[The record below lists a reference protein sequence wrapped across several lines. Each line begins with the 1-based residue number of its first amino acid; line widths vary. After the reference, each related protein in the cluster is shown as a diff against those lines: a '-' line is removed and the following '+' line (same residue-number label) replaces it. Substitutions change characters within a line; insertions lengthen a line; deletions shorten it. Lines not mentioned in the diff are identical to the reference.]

1 MRDPYAPLQMPAARP
16 APAVRIEARRH
27 LVLSLW
33 LSAMMAV
40 ATLTV
45 IVAKPASAA
54 QDGVPVAKLSQ
65 TLAR

>member
-1 MRDPYAPLQMPAARP
+1 MRDPYAPLHMPIP
-16 APAVRIEARRH
+16 GQAPAIRIEARRH

-45 IVAKPASAA
+45 LVARPAAA
-54 QDGVPVAKLSQ
+54 SQDAGAHAVVTHAVAG
-65 TLAR
+65 

>member
-1 MRDPYAPLQMPAARP
+1 MRDPYAPLQMPAASP

-33 LSAMMAV
+33 LSALMAV

-45 IVAKPASAA
+45 LVARPAVAA
-54 QDGVPVAKLSQ
+54 VEAAPVAKLSQ

>member
-1 MRDPYAPLQMPAARP
+1 MRDPYAPLQMPAASP

-45 IVAKPASAA
+45 LVAKPTVASAEA
-54 QDGVPVAKLSQ
+54 VPVAKLSQ
-65 TLAR
+65 TAAR